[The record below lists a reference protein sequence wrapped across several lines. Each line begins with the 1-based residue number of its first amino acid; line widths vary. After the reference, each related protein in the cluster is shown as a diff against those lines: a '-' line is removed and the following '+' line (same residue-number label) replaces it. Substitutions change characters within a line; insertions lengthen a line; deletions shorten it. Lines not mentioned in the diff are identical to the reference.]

1 MSLNLKSVLSGYIL
15 LELLNS
21 LIFEL
26 DDRTAPSANKVVMV
40 RIGVRMFVTGK
51 TIFESSFLCKS
62 RFSKQFQRPV
72 HRSIPNAGME
82 LLNPEKQFFSAQVLT
97 GIDEN
102 LKDFIA
108 LGR

>member
-1 MSLNLKSVLSGYIL
+1 MGVYLKSVLSGYIL

-21 LIFEL
+21 FIFEL

-40 RIGVRMFVTGK
+40 RISVRMFVTGK
-51 TIFESSFLCKS
+51 TIFESSFLRKS

-82 LLNPEKQFFSAQVLT
+82 LLDPEK
-97 GIDEN
+97 
-102 LKDFIA
+102 
-108 LGR
+108 